1 MGLNAAFAIGSAGL
15 KVNQIAMEVASENIA
30 NVNTPGYSRQR
41 VLLETAPPTNH
52 NGFPLGT
59 GVKISTVERYYDALL
74 QKQLLNAGATS
85 GYNNANLQ
93 LLQQVEPAFNEL
105 VYDGLGSSI
114 NNFFNSWQDLTLN
127 PSGTAE
133 RQAVLSKAEI
143 MTDQFH
149 YVSRTL
155 TTAMVT
161 QDESLDSQTSDIN
174 KQLKDIAYLNGQIK
188 TTELIQGNA
197 NEMRDQRDYLIRQLG
212 ENVAISFVEN
222 ADGTTDVSYSDATTV
237 APGPT
242 SYALVTGSTVVNEFD
257 SSTTVGTLPDPANTP
272 KHVIQLNPTGAGASV
287 TIAPVTGKLGAT
299 LVTRDTTLQGYLTD
313 LNAIANKLVTDVNG
327 LHVSGAPGPL
337 TYDNNGVVGAEFF
350 DAAGTTAATILLDVN
365 VKGLPDNIAAASG
378 ATFYKGDNSNAM
390 AIAQLNATN
399 GYSMDYKALVAKVGQ
414 DVQSAK
420 TVVSQDAAFM
430 KQLVTL
436 RDSNSGVSL
445 DEELTDLIKFQRSYQ
460 ASAKLITTAT
470 DMMDIAIGLVR

>member
-1 MGLNAAFAIGSAGL
+1 MGLNAVLAIGTAGL

-74 QKQLLNAGATS
+74 QKQLLNAGTTS

-105 VYDGLGSSI
+105 VYDGLGTSI

-161 QDESLDSQTSDIN
+161 QDESLTAQTTDIN
-174 KQLKDIAYLNGQIK
+174 QQLKDIAYLNGQIK

-222 ADGTTDVSYSDATTV
+222 TNGTTDVSYTDTT
-237 APGPT
+237 GT
-242 SYALVTGSTVVNEFD
+242 YALVTD
-257 SSTTVGTLPDPANTP
+257 SDVINNFTLTANGNLPDPANTV
-272 KHVIQLNPTGAGASV
+272 KHDVQLTPTGAGAPV
-287 TIAPVTGKLGAT
+287 TIAPTTGKLGAT
-299 LVTRDTTLQGYLTD
+299 MVTRDTTLQGYLND
-313 LNAIANKLVTDVNG
+313 LDVIANKLVTDING
-327 LHVSGAPGPL
+327 LHVSGAPL
-337 TYDNNGVVGAEFF
+337 TYDNNGVAGAEFF
-350 DAAGTTAATILLDVN
+350 AAAGTTAATILLDVN

-378 ATFYKGDNSNAM
+378 ATFYKGDNSNAL
-390 AIAQLNATN
+390 AIAELNATTG
-399 GYSMDYKALVAKVGQ
+399 GYSMSYKALVAKVGQ
-414 DVQSAK
+414 DVQSSK

-460 ASAKLITTAT
+460 ASSKLITTAT

>member
-1 MGLNAAFAIGSAGL
+1 MGLNAAFAIGTAGL
-15 KVNQIAMEVASENIA
+15 KINQIAMEVASENIA

-93 LLQQVEPAFNEL
+93 LLQQVEPALNEL
-105 VYDGLGSSI
+105 VYDGLGTSI

-161 QDESLDSQTSDIN
+161 QDESLASQTSAIN

-222 ADGTTDVSYSDATTV
+222 ADGTTDISYSDAT
-237 APGPT
+237 AGSPF
-242 SYALVTGSTVVNEFD
+242 ALVTGSTVINEFD

-299 LVTRDTTLQGYLTD
+299 LVTRDTTLQGYLND
-313 LNAIANKLVTDVNG
+313 LDAIANKLVTDING
-327 LHVSGAPGPL
+327 LHVSAVPL
-337 TYDNNGVVGAEFF
+337 TYDNTGAAGAEFF
-350 DAAGTTAATILLDVN
+350 AVAGTTAATILLDVN
-365 VKGLPDNIAAASG
+365 VKGLPDRIAAASG
-378 ATFYKGDNSNAM
+378 ATFYKGDNSNAL

-420 TVVSQDAAFM
+420 TVVAQDAAFM

>member
-222 ADGTTDVSYSDATTV
+222 ADGTTDVSYSDAT
-237 APGPT
+237 AGSPF
-242 SYALVTGSTVVNEFD
+242 ALVTGSTVVNEF
-257 SSTTVGTLPDPANTP
+257 TLVANGTLPYPASTVKHDVQLTP
-272 KHVIQLNPTGAGASV
+272 TAGPPAV

-337 TYDNNGVVGAEFF
+337 TYDNNGAAGAEFF
-350 DAAGTTAATILLDVN
+350 ATTGTTAANIDLAAAI
-365 VKGLPDNIAAASG
+365 KGNPDKIAAA
-378 ATFYKGDNSNAM
+378 TTNFNGDNSNAL
-390 AIAQLNATN
+390 AIAQLNTTN

>member
-161 QDESLDSQTSDIN
+161 QDESLDSQTSAIN

-242 SYALVTGSTVVNEFD
+242 SYALVTGSTVVNEF
-257 SSTTVGTLPDPANTP
+257 TLVANGTLPYPASTVKHDVQLTP
-272 KHVIQLNPTGAGASV
+272 TAGPPAV

-337 TYDNNGVVGAEFF
+337 TYDNNGAAGAEFF
-350 DAAGTTAATILLDVN
+350 ATTGTTAATILLDVN

-378 ATFYKGDNSNAM
+378 ATFYKGDNSNAL
-390 AIAQLNATN
+390 AIAQLNTTN

>member
-1 MGLNAAFAIGSAGL
+1 MGLNAAFEIGRAGL
-15 KVNQIAMEVASENIA
+15 KINQISMEVASENIA

-161 QDESLDSQTSDIN
+161 QDESLDSQTSAIN

-222 ADGTTDVSYSDATTV
+222 ADGTTDVSYSDAT
-237 APGPT
+237 AGSPF
-242 SYALVTGSTVVNEFD
+242 ALVTGSTVVNEF
-257 SSTTVGTLPDPANTP
+257 TLVANGTLPYPASTVKHDVQLTP
-272 KHVIQLNPTGAGASV
+272 TAGPPAV

-327 LHVSGAPGPL
+327 LHVSVAPGHL
-337 TYDNNGVVGAEFF
+337 TYDNNGAAGAEFF
-350 DAAGTTAATILLDVN
+350 ATTGTTAAKIDLAAAI
-365 VKGLPDNIAAASG
+365 KGNPDKIAAA
-378 ATFYKGDNSNAM
+378 TTNFNGDNSNAL
-390 AIAQLNATN
+390 AIAQLNTTN

>member
-105 VYDGLGSSI
+105 VYDGLGTAI

-161 QDESLDSQTSDIN
+161 QDESLASQTSAIN

-212 ENVAISFVEN
+212 ENVGIGFTEN
-222 ADGTTDVSYSDATTV
+222 SDGTTDVYYTDSNAASTKYN
-237 APGPT
+237 
-242 SYALVTGSTVVNEFD
+242 LITGSDVINNFTLVA
-257 SSTTVGTLPDPANTP
+257 GAALPDPAATNR
-272 KHVIQLNPTGAGASV
+272 HNIQLTSTGAGPVISN
-287 TIAPVTGKLGAT
+287 IAPVTGKLGAT

-313 LNAIANKLVTDVNG
+313 LNAIANKLVTDING
-327 LHVSGAPGPL
+327 LHVSGAPGP
-337 TYDNNGVVGAEFF
+337 TTWDNTGAAGAAFF
-350 DAAGTTAATILLDVN
+350 AAAGTTAANILLDVN
-365 VKGLPDNIAAASG
+365 VKGLPDRIAAASG

-390 AIAQLNATN
+390 AIAQLNATTG
-399 GYSMDYKALVAKVGQ
+399 GYSMSYKALVAKVGQ